1 MPPRMSWTNICD
13 SIMKRDPLSKKY
25 YRIKEVSE
33 LLELPQST
41 LRFWESQFS
50 MIKPYRDAKGNRY
63 YTPRDIEIIKMVRYL
78 VKERGLKIEA
88 ALAELRNNREGI
100 ERRSEVIDRLKSIR
114 DRLNEMIESL
124 NVRK

>member
-1 MPPRMSWTNICD
+1 
-13 SIMKRDPLSKKY
+13 MKRDPLSKKY

-88 ALAELRNNREGI
+88 ALSELRNNREGI